1 MSQECNNKE
10 AQSTT
15 NKKTNGPGAP
25 KGNFNAWKSGV
36 HSSRKGLIL
45 ICRTCVA
52 KSKCPKYSENEPNQP
67 CYFERF
73 EAPDLS
79 DMSKLC
85 DFLRELIGLDYSRYR
100 RGLNFEILSGGVM
113 DMDVTRLSQNIQ
125 RAIYTLGRLTEL
137 SELEKRVEALEAKIE
152 GGVRQ

>member
-1 MSQECNNKE
+1 
-10 AQSTT
+10 
-15 NKKTNGPGAP
+15 
-25 KGNFNAWKSGV
+25 
-36 HSSRKGLIL
+36 
-45 ICRTCVA
+45 
-52 KSKCPKYSENEPNQP
+52 
-67 CYFERF
+67 
-73 EAPDLS
+73 
-79 DMSKLC
+79 MSKLC

-152 GGVRQ
+152 GRLLK